1 LTVPRNPGDFCNK
14 GGRFGAHASTESFY
28 PPYWGRLAIISWFN
42 AGVRLWDIRDPSNPV
57 PVAYFI
63 PARNNNTIMNCPPR
77 PDD

>member
-1 LTVPRNPGDFCNK
+1 MTVPRNPGDFCNK